1 MLEIK
6 DAVAVITGAG
16 SGIGEVFAKYWV
28 QRGGKVVIAD
38 VIPEN
43 LSRVEKEIVRLGGD
57 VRSIFCDVT
66 KEDDNC
72 RLATITGRKMDTTI
86 HPRFGNTPIGQIG
99 YIGVCRHGN

>member
-16 SGIGEVFAKYWV
+16 SGIGEFFAKYWV

-43 LSRVEKEIVRLGGD
+43 LSRVEKEIVGIGG
-57 VRSIFCDVT
+57 RSGLSV
-66 KEDDNC
+66 
-72 RLATITGRKMDTTI
+72 AM
-86 HPRFGNTPIGQIG
+86 
-99 YIGVCRHGN
+99 